1 MRARLAK
8 SLEKCGSK
16 MFVHNRSDN
25 SQNHAKLIESKIRD
39 ADEICLAVSYVT
51 RSGVNMFLAD
61 LKDKPVKLICTFEM
75 NITELEAMQ
84 QLLKEGISVK
94 IYHSSTGTFHPKV
107 WLFKRGN
114 SWTALVGSSNFT
126 RGGLQNNIEA
136 SVFIEKEPDAKTAW
150 TFFEAL
156 WRDDHAELLTPEK
169 ASQFQEIIVRR
180 SDFRRK
186 IIRDTDT
193 ADATSKAPNL
203 FEFIKSWAD
212 VDKKIKFKSPSG
224 SETAYWRGWY
234 IVPDQYEI
242 DDQKI
247 RMLKDMLPFIQ
258 GEFKLNGKNQISEY
272 KALLEHFMKE
282 SHSHRRKHSLSSHE
296 LFVRQAKNY
305 MIAFGWAEHVGRGK
319 STIRLTNRGERVRDA
334 SSLETVKDIYT
345 EYFWNRTHH
354 GIYLVRFVK
363 AILERLEY
371 IDFEEFNYFVFHAD
385 NEEDLETIIQLIKDY
400 RDLSPS
406 GRNSFDERVNHHLK
420 EVKDPTGKSVVSNY
434 RKNIRYGLL
443 ALAWCNPFTINDDL
457 TVRLA
462 KGGDED

>member
-1 MRARLAK
+1 
-8 SLEKCGSK
+8 
-16 MFVHNRSDN
+16 
-25 SQNHAKLIESKIRD
+25 
-39 ADEICLAVSYVT
+39 
-51 RSGVNMFLAD
+51 
-61 LKDKPVKLICTFEM
+61 
-75 NITELEAMQ
+75 
-84 QLLKEGISVK
+84 
-94 IYHSSTGTFHPKV
+94 
-107 WLFKRGN
+107 
-114 SWTALVGSSNFT
+114 
-126 RGGLQNNIEA
+126 
-136 SVFIEKEPDAKTAW
+136 
-150 TFFEAL
+150 
-156 WRDDHAELLTPEK
+156 
-169 ASQFQEIIVRR
+169 
-180 SDFRRK
+180 
-186 IIRDTDT
+186 
-193 ADATSKAPNL
+193 
-203 FEFIKSWAD
+203 
-212 VDKKIKFKSPSG
+212 
-224 SETAYWRGWY
+224 
-234 IVPDQYEI
+234 
-242 DDQKI
+242 
-247 RMLKDMLPFIQ
+247 
-258 GEFKLNGKNQISEY
+258 
-272 KALLEHFMKE
+272 
-282 SHSHRRKHSLSSHE
+282 
-296 LFVRQAKNY
+296 